1 MTLVSQQQS
10 CRGFSTSSP
19 APDGSAVL
27 RPYVLN
33 WKPNSV
39 QKKLL
44 EDHERRLKRQ
54 GKSPADARRE
64 RLELTASLER
74 DATWG
79 TPWEQ
84 KIRRAIYA
92 DRRALRNLRVF
103 IYGDGAE
110 WAMMVR
116 LSMWAHA
123 GDQHP
128 SMAETNREF
137 LVPRDQVLSFLRERG
152 HRGATHSE
160 LVKIWPNYATW
171 FSALRR
177 RGFKFEGTRFK
188 ALGGENDYRYV
199 VKEEP
204 TRYQLTKLSDEFAR
218 IARAIESLG
227 NPPQLRDAWRYADM
241 RARSNRFHQRSMEE
255 NPLNYRWKGLVE
267 DEIIRVAGKH
277 LKRVSY
283 LMAIAQRI
291 VWQSSRSTIDLSR
304 VLFERLNKRVQR
316 SAKK

>member
-1 MTLVSQQQS
+1 MKPQQS
-10 CRGFSTSSP
+10 SRGSSTSSP
-19 APDGSAVL
+19 DPDGSAVL

-39 QKKLL
+39 QKKFL
-44 EDHERRLKRQ
+44 EDHERGLKRH
-54 GKSPADARRE
+54 GKSHADAKRE

-84 KIRRAIYA
+84 EIRKAIYA
-92 DRRALRNLRVF
+92 DRRALRHLRFF

-110 WAMMVR
+110 WAMMIR

-123 GDQHP
+123 GDRQP

-152 HRGATHSE
+152 NRGATHSE

-171 FSALRR
+171 FTDLRR
-177 RGFKFEGTRFK
+177 QGFKFESARIK
-188 ALGGENDYRYV
+188 ALVGEDDFRYV
-199 VKEEP
+199 VAEEP
-204 TRYQLTKLSDEFAR
+204 SRYQLTTVSDEFAR
-218 IARAIESLG
+218 IARAIEHLG
-227 NPPQLRDAWRYADM
+227 RPSQLLEAWRYADM
-241 RARSNRFHQRSMEE
+241 MARSKRFHQRSMEE
-255 NPLNYRWKGLVE
+255 NPLNYRWKGLLE
-267 DEIIRVAGKH
+267 DDIIQVASKH
-277 LKRVSY
+277 LKRVTY
-283 LMAIAQRI
+283 LMAVAQRV
-291 VWQSSRSTIDLSR
+291 VWQSSRSTVDLSR